1 MQGDLA
7 VHKNV
12 NSWIPEENRS
22 FYSHLEGMV
31 HPNSGGVRVHS
42 TTWQSWHEE
51 RKVVFSMSY

>member
-1 MQGDLA
+1 MEGDLA

-12 NSWIPEENRS
+12 SSWIAEENRS
-22 FYSHLEGMV
+22 FYSFLEGMV

-51 RKVVFSMSY
+51 RKVGV